1 MIDAKGWIV
10 TSEDLFAPERTMSSL
25 QALSLSG
32 AYKALAAPGAG
43 LAGGPPLPSKK
54 AKLLEA
60 RIETEAV
67 KRKAAN
73 NCAAAARLAC
83 DRDMI
88 NGIRLIA
95 LGGRADHMA
104 FCYILTNL
112 KGPESTMAYFCEMS
126 QWTFMQM
133 LKDTVKS
140 RNDTLE
146 LGRAGLTVRFSKNI
160 ASSLKVSSPQVQ
172 YEDCIVVFVWQ
183 LNVYLCFFTKAMSE
197 CESTYVISPSA
208 VSNL

>member
-10 TSEDLFAPERTMSSL
+10 TCEDLFAPEPTMSSL
-25 QALSLSG
+25 QAFSPRG
-32 AYKALAAPGAG
+32 ASKALAAPGAG

-60 RIETEAV
+60 RIEADAV

-95 LGGRADHMA
+95 LSGRADHMT
-104 FCYILTNL
+104 FCHTLTNT
-112 KGPESTMAYFCEMS
+112 KGPESTRAYYCEMS
-126 QWTFMQM
+126 QWKLMQM

-140 RNDTLE
+140 RSDTRAP
-146 LGRAGLTVRFSKNI
+146 GRAGLTVRFSKDT
-160 ASSLKVSSPQVQ
+160 AFSLKVTSPQVQ
-172 YEDCIVVFVWQ
+172 YEDCSVVSVWHLGFIGFVS
-183 LNVYLCFFTKAMSE
+183 LRL
-197 CESTYVISPSA
+197 
-208 VSNL
+208 